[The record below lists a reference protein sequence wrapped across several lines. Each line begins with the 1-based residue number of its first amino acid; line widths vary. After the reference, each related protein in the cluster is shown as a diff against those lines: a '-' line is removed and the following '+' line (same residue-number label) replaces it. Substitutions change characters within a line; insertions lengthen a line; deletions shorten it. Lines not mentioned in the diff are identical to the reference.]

1 MPPFQPMLNFEHII
15 QSKNYI
21 KSSKL
26 SQKKYTTEPGKVHL
40 NSDMETIR
48 NHLIIKNIGQIQNVW
63 KNNGDLKN
71 SKHNLRYNFIL
82 RRCQPTKR
90 TGICYLC
97 LNKKLFVTEHQEGNL
112 QNQKHEFISKFTNLS
127 LWTTKPDHCLESV
140 LVWSFFLVQ
149 IFFHIWTE
157 YENLQSKC
165 QYSLRMWSNID
176 QTRPTPNANNF
187 YAVDLKILLCYLDI
201 IVL

>member
-26 SQKKYTTEPGKVHL
+26 SQKKYTTEPRKVHL

-71 SKHNLRYNFIL
+71 LKHNLRYNFIL

-112 QNQKHEFISKFTNLS
+112 QNQKHELISKFRHKNKFKLMNHKTWPLFG
-127 LWTTKPDHCLESV
+127 KCPCLELFSGAN
-140 LVWSFFLVQ
+140 FFPHLDW
-149 IFFHIWTE
+149 IWKLTE
-157 YENLQSKC
+157 
-165 QYSLRMWSNID
+165 
-176 QTRPTPNANNF
+176 
-187 YAVDLKILLCYLDI
+187 
-201 IVL
+201 